1 MSPITYQQGLQM
13 QKDIRAVKYLE
24 CSALTQK
31 NLKTVFDEAIRAV
44 RAYSS
49 LSNIQYGLLKLLS
62 SLSSRAVK
70 EEQQETQLYHSMR
83 IDT

>member
-44 RAYSS
+44 REYFCSILASHSS
-49 LSNIQYGLLKLLS
+49 PFPQSIRLQRMRSERSQVVDALLL
-62 SLSSRAVK
+62 RV
-70 EEQQETQLYHSMR
+70 
-83 IDT
+83 